1 MQIIMESK
9 QYSKRIRY
17 LRRLI
22 LTTVAAACLIPTCI
36 CVILAI
42 RYDRLN
48 TRYEQSE
55 ADLAWYREK
64 YGRVRGF
71 HMAVYRP
78 ANPGLSGFQSAP
90 ELFFFFCII

>member
-1 MQIIMESK
+1 MESK

-42 RYDRLN
+42 RYDRLR
-48 TRYEQSE
+48 TRYEQSQ
-55 ADLAWYREK
+55 ADLEWYRGR
-64 YGRVRGF
+64 YG
-71 HMAVYRP
+71 
-78 ANPGLSGFQSAP
+78 S
-90 ELFFFFCII
+90 